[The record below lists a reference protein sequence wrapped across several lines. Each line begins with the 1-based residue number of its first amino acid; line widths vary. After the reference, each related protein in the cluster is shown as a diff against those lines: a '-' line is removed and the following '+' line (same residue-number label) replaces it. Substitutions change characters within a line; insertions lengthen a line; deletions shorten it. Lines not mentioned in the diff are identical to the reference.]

1 MDILPNPPLKE
12 GSSEGIFP
20 RLVAADRLTR
30 PDPADGSAPPLRDSS
45 VPPQNIRAENS
56 RAAEIPIAEL
66 KLLAVAH
73 GLSDDTSVAKRTSH
87 SRVYI
92 FFAALIGIGAFV
104 VWQSYGAT
112 EKPNTALASSLAFSG
127 PVSKEVAPAT
137 SELVASSPSTQGVTD
152 PANIKSNVSPATPP
166 APSSEAER
174 LDAIVNELAIVR
186 QELKQLAANHE
197 ELARNIAAL
206 QPTRETA
213 KQKLPPSN
221 VPRAAPSQRKIS
233 STPPL
238 QVGPLPSSPPPA
250 PPTNQTAISDH
261 GANIPRPPSSMPE
274 N

>member
-1 MDILPNPPLKE
+1 MDILPNTPLKE
-12 GSSEGIFP
+12 RSSEGIFP
-20 RLVAADRLTR
+20 RLVAADRLTM
-30 PDPADGSAPPLRDSS
+30 PEPADRSAPPLRGPS

-66 KLLAVAH
+66 KLLAEAH
-73 GLSDDTSVAKRTSH
+73 GMSDGASVDKRSSR
-87 SRVYI
+87 SRVYV

-104 VWQSYGAT
+104 TWQSYGAT
-112 EKPNTALASSLAFSG
+112 EKPNNALASSLAFSG
-127 PVSKEVAPAT
+127 PASKEVAPAT
-137 SELVASSPSTQGVTD
+137 SELVASSPSEQSVTD
-152 PANIKSNVSPATPP
+152 PANDKSKVSPATS
-166 APSSEAER
+166 AASSSEAQR

-206 QPTRETA
+206 QPTRETT

-221 VPRAAPSQRKIS
+221 VSRAAPSQRKIS

-238 QVGPLPSSPPPA
+238 QAGPLPSAPPPA
-250 PPTNQTAISDH
+250 PPTNQTATSDH